1 MFVQAPA
8 PPSLA
13 GRQAANKA
21 ALCEFAAWPCNNNSR
36 EQVYEMM
43 KRSPLLRSAASVL
56 AMMLTLLLASCGL
69 DQSQTVLKLAH
80 TLDQQHSVH
89 RAMVFMDKRLRE
101 LSGDTMRI
109 DIYSG
114 GQLGDERELI
124 ELLQIGTLAMT
135 KVSASP
141 MEGFVPEMKIFNIP
155 YVFRD
160 SDHYWKVLQSDIG
173 RSLLEAGEVAR
184 LRGLGYYDA
193 GSRSFYVN
201 DKPINTPEDLDGLKI
216 RVQNSQTAIKMV
228 NALGGAATPVS
239 WGELYT
245 ALQQGVVQG
254 AENNPPSF
262 YLSKH
267 FEVSRYYTLDEHT
280 YVPDM
285 LLISTQVWKKLD
297 SQQQVWLQEA
307 VDQSVE
313 YQRKLWQE
321 STAESLAAV
330 KEAGV
335 QVIYADKQ
343 PFIDAVQ
350 PLHASYRGTEVG
362 ELLTQIAA
370 M

>member
-1 MFVQAPA
+1 
-8 PPSLA
+8 
-13 GRQAANKA
+13 
-21 ALCEFAAWPCNNNSR
+21 
-36 EQVYEMM
+36 MM
-43 KRSPLLRSAASVL
+43 KRIPLLRSAVVALALVL
-56 AMMLTLLLASCGL
+56 GSCGF
-69 DQSQTVLKLAH
+69 DDSQTVLKLAH

-89 RAMVFMDKRLRE
+89 RAMLVMDKRLRE
-101 LSGDTMRI
+101 LSGGSMRV

-114 GQLGDERELI
+114 GQLGGERELI

-173 RSLLEAGEVAR
+173 RELLVAGEVAR

-193 GSRSFYVN
+193 GSRSFYAN
-201 DKPINTPEDLDGLKI
+201 DKPIRTPADLDGLKI

-228 NALGGAATPVS
+228 NSLGGAATPVS

-267 FEVSRYYTLDEHT
+267 YEVSRYYTLDEHT

-285 LLISTQVWKKLD
+285 LLISTEVWKKLD
-297 SQQQVWLQEA
+297 SQQQAWLQQA
-307 VDQSVE
+307 VDESVE
-313 YQRKLWQE
+313 YQRKLWRE
-321 STAESLAAV
+321 STRESLAAV
-330 KEAGV
+330 KAAGV
-335 QVIYADKQ
+335 EVIRPDKQ
-343 PFIDAVQ
+343 PFIEAVQ
-350 PLHASYRGTEVG
+350 PLHASYDGTEVG
-362 ELLTQIAA
+362 ELLDDIAS